1 METQVTDHHQHTTN
15 DIGKTVLSLGA
26 ILAVVFSLWQI
37 QNSSRAEIRPELQE
51 IRQEIRGLNE
61 KVVHVMG
68 QQDVILRKLSLGK

>member
-1 METQVTDHHQHTTN
+1 METQVTDHQSHTTN

-26 ILAVVFSLWQI
+26 ILAVVFALWQI

-51 IRQEIRGLNE
+51 IRQEIRELNE

>member
-1 METQVTDHHQHTTN
+1 METQVTDHQAHTTN

-26 ILAVVFSLWQI
+26 ILAVVFALWQI